1 MSGVILELDKFR
13 SHLDVK
19 GVTDDKDLELKHFEY
34 ARRTLA
40 EIWSSLVTDGN
51 PVVVE
56 FIEDKQ
62 LLSWERSQTSGKHVS
77 SGIAT
82 CPTNFEMDRSKML
95 LELSII
101 IFESCP

>member
-1 MSGVILELDKFR
+1 M
-13 SHLDVK
+13 K
-19 GVTDDKDLELKHFEY
+19 GVTDEKDLELKNVEY

-56 FIEDKQ
+56 VIEDEQ
-62 LLSWERSQTSGKHVS
+62 LLSWERSQASGKHVS
-77 SGIAT
+77 SAIAT
-82 CPTNFEMDRSKML
+82 CLTNFEMDRSKML